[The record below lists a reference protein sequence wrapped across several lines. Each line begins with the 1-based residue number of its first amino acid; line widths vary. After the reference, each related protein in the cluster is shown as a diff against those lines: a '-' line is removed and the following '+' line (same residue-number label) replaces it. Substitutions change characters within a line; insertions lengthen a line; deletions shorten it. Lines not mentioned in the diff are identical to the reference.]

1 MCCGCSMTSFQSLQK
16 ANGSQSFC
24 VCSNEGPLS
33 LHVSFLFSKIL
44 QVILSTS
51 SFQISMVVITYM
63 DNQSNIFVCK
73 KLYVCSVFSE
83 LNHTIGM
90 NEVSSL
96 A

>member
-1 MCCGCSMTSFQSLQK
+1 MSMF
-16 ANGSQSFC
+16 
-24 VCSNEGPLS
+24 
-33 LHVSFLFSKIL
+33 
-44 QVILSTS
+44 
-51 SFQISMVVITYM
+51 VITDT

-83 LNHTIGM
+83 LNYTIGM

>member
-1 MCCGCSMTSFQSLQK
+1 MEAEVLVFVQMRSHCSPWLI
-16 ANGSQSFC
+16 
-24 VCSNEGPLS
+24 
-33 LHVSFLFSKIL
+33 LFSNLL

-51 SFQISMVVITYM
+51 SFQMSMFIITDM

-73 KLYVCSVFSE
+73 KLYVCSVFCE
-83 LNHTIGM
+83 LNYTIGM